1 MTMINGFVMLTTN
14 SWRGKCYYTNSN
26 YFINTFIEGIDM
38 ENYDNDAANGF
49 FAIIGIIAW
58 VSFLIWSLG
67 QYGFFVGIIVAAVFG
82 TIVSG
87 AVVLVIFIILNIISM
102 PFRRRL

>member
-1 MTMINGFVMLTTN
+1 MYPTDENRYNDGAYGCFVV
-14 SWRGKCYYTNSN
+14 
-26 YFINTFIEGIDM
+26 
-38 ENYDNDAANGF
+38 
-49 FAIIGIIAW
+49 IGIIVW